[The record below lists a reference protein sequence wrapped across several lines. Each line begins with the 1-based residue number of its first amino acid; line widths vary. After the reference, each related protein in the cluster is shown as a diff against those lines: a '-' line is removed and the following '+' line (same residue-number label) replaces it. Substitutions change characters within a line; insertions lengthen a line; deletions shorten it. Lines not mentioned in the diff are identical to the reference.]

1 MKEEEY
7 YERFVWLLMWEERE
21 KCKYIF
27 MNGVAGGVYDVH
39 ISVWERDRERDYI
52 VVLSGYVRVRRLYL
66 FDWCI

>member
-39 ISVWERDRERDYI
+39 ISVWERDREREI
-52 VVLSGYVRVRRLYL
+52 ILL
-66 FDWCI
+66 FSLGMWE